1 VNANEYQKWT
11 LSTAIYP
18 DSGQG
23 TLSALTYCA
32 LGLAGEAGEVAD
44 KAKKLIRDGDMAD
57 SRTKVLQELSDVCW
71 YIARLADELGV
82 DLEELFDYNKQK
94 LESRKERGVLVGNGD
109 NR

>member
-1 VNANEYQKWT
+1 MRANDFQTWT

-23 TLSALTYCA
+23 TLQALTYCA

-44 KAKKLIRDGDMAD
+44 KAKKLIRDGDMAE
-57 SRTKVLQELSDVCW
+57 SRAKVLQELSDVCW
-71 YIARLADELGV
+71 YIARLADELGM
-82 DLEELFDYNKQK
+82 DLEELLDYNKQK
-94 LESRKERGVLVGNGD
+94 LDSRKERGVLGGNGD

>member
-1 VNANEYQKWT
+1 MNANEYQKWT

-23 TLSALTYCA
+23 TLAALTYCA
-32 LGLAGEAGEVAD
+32 LGLVGESGEVAD
-44 KAKKLIRDGDMAD
+44 KAKKLIRDGDTPERRA
-57 SRTKVLQELSDVCW
+57 KVLQELSDVCW
-71 YIARLADELGV
+71 YIARVSDELGM

-94 LESRKERGVLVGNGD
+94 LESRKERGVLSGNGD